1 MADNNARRTYR
12 TQTRGYR
19 VEGNTVRSAA
29 VEPVMVPVRSRQ
41 ISEQARSNRE
51 RSLQMNLG
59 YVIFL
64 AVAAVL
70 SVAICVNYLKLQAN
84 YTQLQ
89 KTGTSLEVQLSELRL
104 ENDAVYNRI
113 ISSVNLEHVKDVAMN
128 KLGMVYSSE
137 VQTVTYQETE
147 PDYVRQYQDIPG

>member
-1 MADNNARRTYR
+1 MADNNQRRMR
-12 TQTRGYR
+12 RAQTSSYR
-19 VEGNTVRSAA
+19 VEGSTARSTV
-29 VEPVMVPVRSRQ
+29 VEPVMVPVRSGQ
-41 ISEQARSNRE
+41 ISAQARSNRE

-64 AVAAVL
+64 AVTAVL
-70 SVAICVNYLKLQAN
+70 CVAICVNYLKLQAS

-89 KTGTSLEVQLSELRL
+89 KAGTSLEVQLSELRL

-147 PDYVRQYQDIPG
+147 PDYVKQYQEIPG